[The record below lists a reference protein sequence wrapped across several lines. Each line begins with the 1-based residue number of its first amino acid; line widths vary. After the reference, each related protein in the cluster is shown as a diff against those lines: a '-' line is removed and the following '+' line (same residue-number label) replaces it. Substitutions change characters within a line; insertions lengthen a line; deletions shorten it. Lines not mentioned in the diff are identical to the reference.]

1 MTDTEK
7 AVDEL
12 KRMQRALDNKEEEIS
27 LELIRNILGHVVF
40 SLVILIEGN
49 MKVTDRMEKIIE
61 PITKNI
67 NNRGSIPNNIYS

>member
-40 SLVILIEGN
+40 SLVTLIEEN
-49 MKVTDRMEKIIE
+49 IKVTDRMEKIIE